1 MSRRSLGLRSHQ
13 QFDSVLVHLGSVW
26 MSWLPGMV
34 WAVSGDRSR
43 SGDRFFR
50 HLPYLSSR
58 CHYILMTD
66 TFRYFQ
72 TPVRKISRLLEY
84 KCMCMMHQQLDKK
97 SEVLEKFWISE
108 KNLTPDLLIWN
119 FWKVLISEIFSE
131 IQNFSEAQNLSQ
143 VFQKFRSLVRLF
155 SDIQIFCQVADVVN
169 VLINIVSFKCV

>member
-108 KNLTPDLLIWN
+108 KKSDTRSVDLKFLKSSDFRN
-119 FWKVLISEIFSE
+119 FFRNSELFRSSEFKSGFSE
-131 IQNFSEAQNLSQ
+131 
-143 VFQKFRSLVRLF
+143 V
-155 SDIQIFCQVADVVN
+155 QIFGQTIFRYSDFLSSCWCGQ
-169 VLINIVSFKCV
+169 CTY